1 MGSKK
6 VLWSSTSTGARAAK
20 TRWQEKECWMPFI
33 ETCGHKRWTGHWAP
47 QFSHLQRFGIGGS
60 FEMMKKRLV
69 ELCNAAHSC
78 WCNFGSS
85 MSQRASIFSTQNDR
99 SSVCRL
105 LNGAGL
111 RHIVLLHLFRKE
123 RRCSYEEFLG
133 LHDDS
138 PNLADREETEQYL
151 SLPLKR
157 LPLIELGDV
166 LGSGFFGRVWSCAGP
181 AGSFA
186 AKAPRVDC
194 VRCVVAWDS
203 ALDLRLAQKTARST
217 KPQRD
222 IAQAT
227 ALPTTHSA
235 PKWYLRWKYL

>member
-69 ELCNAAHSC
+69 ELCNVVQSC

-151 SLPLKR
+151 SLPLKPAPNWIGGCLGIWLFWAR
-157 LPLIELGDV
+157 LELRRASRK
-166 LGSGFFGRVWSCAGP
+166 LCCKGP
-181 AGSFA
+181 AG
-186 AKAPRVDC
+186 
-194 VRCVVAWDS
+194 W
-203 ALDLRLAQKTARST
+203 LRPVCSCMR
-217 KPQRD
+217 
-222 IAQAT
+222 
-227 ALPTTHSA
+227 
-235 PKWYLRWKYL
+235 